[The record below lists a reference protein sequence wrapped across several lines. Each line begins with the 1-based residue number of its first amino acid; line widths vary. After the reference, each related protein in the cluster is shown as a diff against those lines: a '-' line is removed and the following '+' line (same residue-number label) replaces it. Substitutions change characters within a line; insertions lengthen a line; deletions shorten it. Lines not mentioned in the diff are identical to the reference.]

1 MEKIVGMCADQYI
14 WTDRKCIDTSRATH
28 RLAAPAFP
36 TTLKNAPKPSKMHQN
51 YLKQPLKNAPKLAIA
66 RVVAFACSDILN
78 ICNTIIAVQL
88 LQSN

>member
-1 MEKIVGMCADQYI
+1 MHCKNKPKIQKKVDKIVGMCADQYI

-36 TTLKNAPKPSKMHQN
+36 TTLKNAPK
-51 YLKQPLKNAPKLAIA
+51 LAIA